1 MYRYILLNKP
11 YNVICQFSPNGND
24 NPTLKDYVPIPGVY
38 PVGRLDQDS
47 EGLVLLTD
55 NGLLQHRLSDPQY
68 AHPKTY
74 WVQVE
79 GIPDEDSLEPLRRGG
94 ILLQGYRT
102 RPAKVEILAQE
113 PTLPPRNPPIR
124 YRKSVPTSWLEITLT
139 EGKNRQ
145 IRRMS
150 AKVGFPTLRLV
161 RVSLS
166 LTKSGNFSLSIEGLE
181 PGQWRELTQGEI
193 KIISVIQT

>member
-24 NPTLKDYVPIPGVY
+24 NPTLKDYVPILGVY

-94 ILLQGYRT
+94 IALQGYRT

-113 PTLPPRNPPIR
+113 PELPPRNPPIR
-124 YRKSVPTSWLEITLT
+124 YRKRVPTSWLEITLT

-181 PGQWRELTQGEI
+181 PGQWRELTQAEKALFERNI
-193 KIISVIQT
+193 